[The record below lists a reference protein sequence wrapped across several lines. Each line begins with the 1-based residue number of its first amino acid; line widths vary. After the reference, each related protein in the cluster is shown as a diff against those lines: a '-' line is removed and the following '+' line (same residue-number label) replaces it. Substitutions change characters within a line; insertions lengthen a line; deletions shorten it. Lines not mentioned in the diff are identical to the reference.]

1 MSKKEDNKEK
11 EIKEDKVLAI
21 LKEKLNR
28 SYNLRDFEIEHYWKR
43 TNYFW
48 GFTAATFAGFFL
60 LISKS
65 DCNSYN
71 LIYLLIICSLGII
84 FSLGWWLVN
93 LGSKV
98 WQENWENK
106 IWKYQ
111 KLIHEREVLIY
122 SDDEILYTSP
132 DVKYDYFK
140 KPYSVS
146 KVNLFI
152 SQIVFCLWWLL
163 MAYLLIRPYI
173 ENYNLFVISIP
184 ISTFIIVILLF
195 IFAKRT
201 GNE

>member
-1 MSKKEDNKEK
+1 MESQQ
-11 EIKEDKVLAI
+11 DKILKI
-21 LKEKLNR
+21 LKEKLDR

-60 LISKS
+60 IISKS
-65 DCNSYN
+65 DCSNNN

-98 WQENWENK
+98 WQENWENS
-106 IWKYQ
+106 IAKYQ
-111 KLIHEREVLIY
+111 KLIHEREILIY
-122 SDDEILYTSP
+122 PDDQILYTSP
-132 DVKYDYFK
+132 DVEYNYFK

-152 SQIVFCLWWLL
+152 SQAIFCLWWLL
-163 MAYLLIRPYI
+163 MFYI
-173 ENYNLFVISIP
+173 LFRDHIDSDSIIVFIP
-184 ISTFIIVILLF
+184 IITLIMSVFLF
-195 IFAKRT
+195 ILAKRSSK
-201 GNE
+201 